1 MIYNK
6 RSPQSRRFFLISKLL
21 CFGYQN
27 LKVSKK
33 KIFLEN
39 STIVVDFLF

>member
-1 MIYNK
+1 M
-6 RSPQSRRFFLISKLL
+6 ISKLL
-21 CFGYQN
+21 SFGYQN

-33 KIFLEN
+33 KFFFLEN